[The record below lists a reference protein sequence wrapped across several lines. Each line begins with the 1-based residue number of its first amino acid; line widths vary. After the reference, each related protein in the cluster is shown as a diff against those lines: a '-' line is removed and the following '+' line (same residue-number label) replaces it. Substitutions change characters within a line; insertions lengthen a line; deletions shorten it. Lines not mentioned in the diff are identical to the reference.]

1 MRCGGGDL
9 VCWWGLCR
17 CDWLGCGR
25 DVGGFAHLAGN
36 VMMKVVLAGVG
47 VRMAV
52 GNWNGGTCR
61 LDLGGG
67 CGCVQCV
74 GTLGCVGW

>member
-1 MRCGGGDL
+1 M
-9 VCWWGLCR
+9 VIWY
-17 CDWLGCGR
+17 
-25 DVGGFAHLAGN
+25 VGGVCADVIGWDVVGMLVDLPMLAGN